1 MILRLADWLVYGLMG
16 LDSSA
21 AVGRAVHFFVSDRV
35 MLPVLLSFIS
45 VLMGLVNAYFPIKR
59 LRN

>member
-21 AVGRAVHFFVSDRV
+21 AVGGRCTFLCTTV
-35 MLPVLLSFIS
+35 
-45 VLMGLVNAYFPIKR
+45 
-59 LRN
+59 